1 MLGSLKQGKLF
12 YRRLWALALPM
23 ILQNL
28 ITTSLGFADT
38 FMVGLVGKEEMSA
51 VTVANV
57 PLFVIQ
63 IFVFG
68 LQSGSAILMS
78 QYWGK
83 KDVKSINRLFGV
95 ALYAAFALSTLFAL
109 VMVLAP
115 GRVLALATNNR
126 QLAAIAKPYL
136 QIVAVSYIFNA
147 LSGMYHAMQRSTENP
162 VFGMSVLGFS
172 MLLNTLLNY
181 LLIFGKFGFP
191 ALGVT
196 GAAIATCASRI
207 AEFLITAVYAIISKR
222 IRLYP
227 KLILMPGKAYWRSFI
242 VNSIP
247 VVCNETLWGLGTSM
261 FTVILGH
268 TQNSTVMLAAYTI
281 VGNIDKLATVAVF
294 GIAAAAAVI
303 VGKQIGEGN
312 REKVYG
318 TGIALNLVS
327 TGLGLLTALA
337 LLLALP
343 TLLIPHIFPLFK
355 LTGADIQI
363 ASIMAL
369 FTILT
374 FTFRCF
380 DIANVVGVL
389 RGGGDVRWAML
400 IDVLPLWC
408 VAIPLTAIA
417 ALWLKAPVPWICL
430 AYQSETLVKMPLGIW
445 RLRSRKWIKDLT
457 MQATK

>member
-1 MLGSLKQGKLF
+1 MLNSLKQGKSF
-12 YRRLWALALPM
+12 YRQLWVLALPM

-38 FMVGLVGKEEMSA
+38 FMIGLVGKEEMSA

-57 PLFVIQ
+57 PLFVVQ
-63 IFVFG
+63 IFIFG
-68 LQSGSAILMS
+68 LQSGSSILMS
-78 QYWGK
+78 QYWGR
-83 KDVKSINRLFGV
+83 KDIKSINQLFGV
-95 ALYAAFALSTLFAL
+95 ALYAAFAFSTLFAL
-109 VMVLAP
+109 IMVFAP
-115 GRVLALATNNR
+115 EQVLALATNNR
-126 QLAAIAKPYL
+126 QLAVIAKPYL

-147 LSGMYHAMQRSTENP
+147 ISSMCYAMQRSTERP

-181 LLIFGKFGFP
+181 LLIFGKFHLP

-196 GAAIATCASRI
+196 GAAIATCISRV
-207 AEFLITAVYAIISKR
+207 AEFLISIVYVSISKH
-222 IRLYP
+222 IRLCP
-227 KLILMPGKAYWRSFI
+227 RLIFKPERDYWRRFI

-247 VVCNETLWGLGTSM
+247 VVCNETLWGLGSSM
-261 FTVILGH
+261 FTLILGH

-303 VGKQIGEGN
+303 VGKQIGGGN
-312 REKVYG
+312 RERVYD
-318 TGIALNLVS
+318 TGVALDLISV
-327 TGLGLLTALA
+327 GLGMLTALV

-343 TLLIPHIFPLFK
+343 TLLVPYIFPLFH
-355 LTGADIQI
+355 LSGADSKI
-363 ASIMAL
+363 ASTMAL
-369 FTILT
+369 FMIIT

-380 DIANVVGVL
+380 DITNVVGVL
-389 RGGGDVRWAML
+389 RGGGDVHWAML

-417 ALWLKAPVPWICL
+417 ALWLKAPVPLICL
-430 AYQSETLVKMPLGIW
+430 AYQSEALVKMPFGIW
-445 RLRSRKWIKDLT
+445 RLRSRKWVKDLT
-457 MQATK
+457 IKAKK